1 MYSSTP
7 IPVQPQRAKQGR
19 TAADLYAQR
28 APAVR
33 DTAGIQQPNSHP
45 VQEPDYTPAPI
56 YQEPVPIVVWF
67 HSQPAEVIPPE
78 QRVSSAAI
86 PHPEVRYAAPVKC
99 ATDDPQVSL
108 PLAGDPIEVIEGMN
122 SSPLFMRASAN
133 TLAEER
139 SMMNAILSGN
149 DTSFSTGLGIV
160 LTPFAKNAFTRS
172 PRDY

>member
-1 MYSSTP
+1 M
-7 IPVQPQRAKQGR
+7 
-19 TAADLYAQR
+19 
-28 APAVR
+28 
-33 DTAGIQQPNSHP
+33 
-45 VQEPDYTPAPI
+45 
-56 YQEPVPIVVWF
+56 
-67 HSQPAEVIPPE
+67 IPPE
-78 QRVSSAAI
+78 QRVSGASI

-160 LTPFAKNAFTRS
+160 LTPFAKNASLLS
-172 PRDY
+172 PHDD